1 MRWCLAMF
9 AYRSLSIGW
18 QKGSGL
24 LEAIVYSLQA
34 VCFFTGPSPPQRFF
48 FVLVFRLRR
57 HMAAESSEAEEET
70 VRRGAILGPCG
81 VAGLGQSEPDVVQ
94 QLREQQVALNQR
106 KKLLTRQWKNE
117 QRKKQRLRDRAK
129 KLSNEDLV
137 RVLCERDVQ
146 AKAKAKPKAQPKA
159 KSMPS

>member
-1 MRWCLAMF
+1 
-9 AYRSLSIGW
+9 
-18 QKGSGL
+18 
-24 LEAIVYSLQA
+24 
-34 VCFFTGPSPPQRFF
+34 
-48 FVLVFRLRR
+48 
-57 HMAAESSEAEEET
+57 MAAESSEAEEET
-70 VRRGAILGPCG
+70 VSRGAILGPGG

-106 KKLLTRQWKNE
+106 KKLLTRQLKNE

-159 KSMPS
+159 KSRPS